1 MWENISEAGV
11 RVSVEGNTFS
21 QLNLVNVDCRNVP
34 VLVGYAQSGKKVA
47 GKSKNVQSQGVYLR
61 SGVSGFE

>member
-1 MWENISEAGV
+1 MGEYFGSRCQGK
-11 RVSVEGNTFS
+11 RRGKYFS

-34 VLVGYAQSGKKVA
+34 VLVDYAQSRKESCR
-47 GKSKNVQSQGVYLR
+47 KSKNVQSQGVYLR

>member
-1 MWENISEAGV
+1 MGEYFGSRCQGERRGKY
-11 RVSVEGNTFS
+11 FS

-47 GKSKNVQSQGVYLR
+47 GKAKCTESR
-61 SGVSGFE
+61 SLLTVWCIRI